1 MKKIRKAVIPVAG
14 FGTRFLPQTKAMPK
28 EMLPLVDKPIVQ
40 YVVENAVDA
49 GIEQIILI
57 TGWHKRAIEDH
68 FDTHFEL
75 EAKLAAAGKEKQ
87 LSEMRRISSLAEFI
101 YVRQKEARGNG
112 DAILTAQAVVGD
124 EPFVVFWGDE
134 FMTTEGNH
142 KVLAEGEVLMAA
154 KPLSCTEQLLSAYE
168 KTGATILGGLRTDKE
183 EDTLKYGYASGEE
196 LGGGLM
202 KVDKIIEKPGIGNAP
217 SNLATLA
224 GFIFT
229 PDIFPALKRA
239 AGGLKDGQELV
250 YVDGLNVMLS
260 QGKEVYA
267 QEILNAEYHDCGSKL
282 GYMKTVVELGLRH
295 LEIGEEFREYLRK
308 LKV

>member
-1 MKKIRKAVIPVAG
+1 MKVRKAVVPVAG

-40 YVVENAVDA
+40 YVVENAVNA
-49 GIEQIILI
+49 GIEQIILV

-75 EAKLAAAGKEKQ
+75 EAKLAQAGKEQQ
-87 LSEMRRISSLAEFI
+87 LEEMRRISSLAEFI

-134 FMTTEGNH
+134 FMDATPSVTH
-142 KVLAEGEVLMAA
+142 
-154 KPLSCTEQLLSAYE
+154 QLLAAYE
-168 KTGATILGGLRTDKE
+168 KTGGTILGGMRTTDPGDFK
-183 EDTLKYGYASGEE
+183 KYGYAGGED
-196 LGGGLM
+196 LGDGLM
-202 KVDKIIEKPGIGNAP
+202 RVSEIIEKPGIEKDAP

-229 PDIFPALKRA
+229 PDIFPALKIA
-239 AGGLKDGQELV
+239 AKNISSRQELV
-250 YVDGLNVMLS
+250 YVDGLNVMLKE
-260 QGKEVYA
+260 GKEVYA
-267 QEILNAEYHDCGSKL
+267 QEIFNSEYHDCGSKL
-282 GYMKTVVELGLRH
+282 GYLKTIVDLALKHEELKDD
-295 LEIGEEFREYLRK
+295 FREYLKSLK
-308 LKV
+308 L